1 MYAFLAAYVCC
12 LLGLHALYYA
22 GIFTAMERDPSA
34 IIHATRTTF
43 VCIFFTLISLQTASY
58 SSATFIEDFLVLES
72 SFFLPEHPMAM
83 VLYALRPLFLL
94 MLVYWAVR
102 RRSIEAT

>member
-1 MYAFLAAYVCC
+1 M
-12 LLGLHALYYA
+12 A
-22 GIFTAMERDPSA
+22 G
-34 IIHATRTTF
+34 
-43 VCIFFTLISLQTASY
+43 
-58 SSATFIEDFLVLES
+58 
-72 SFFLPEHPMAM
+72 